1 MSDLSSVNHR
11 RLQEHQM
18 SDSDRMYRFLFEHTG
33 IRGNL
38 VHLDATWRA
47 VQSAHPYPE
56 AVRNPLGEALAAV
69 TLLASTIKFQG
80 SLILQAQGS
89 GPIRTLVAQTTHEHK
104 VRGLARWEGEVP
116 VTGPLPE
123 RFGEGHLALTI
134 NRRGAEPYQGIV
146 PLEGSDLSAAIER
159 YFIDSEQLPT
169 RLWLTAGEDRAAGLL
184 LQRLPSDGLSDEDW
198 ERIGLLAGTLTREE
212 LTGQSTGD
220 LLYRLFNEESIR
232 LFEPE
237 PIAFRCGC
245 SRTRIEETLKLLGP
259 TEVDDIIAE
268 EGSVRVSCEFCNRTY
283 AFDAV
288 DARQL
293 FAEHTRHAPSPAQH

>member
-1 MSDLSSVNHR
+1 
-11 RLQEHQM
+11 M
-18 SDSDRMYRFLFEHTG
+18 SDSDRLYRFLFDHIG

-47 VQSAHPYPE
+47 VLGAHPYPE

-89 GPIRTLVAQTTHEHK
+89 GPIRTLVVQTTHEHK
-104 VRGLARWEGEVP
+104 VRGLARWQGEVP
-116 VTGPLPE
+116 AVGALQE
-123 RFGEGHLALTI
+123 RFGQGHLALTI
-134 NRRGAEPYQGIV
+134 ERRGADPYQGIV
-146 PLEGSDLSAAIER
+146 PLEGPDLSAAIER
-159 YFIDSEQLPT
+159 YFRDSEQLPT

-184 LQRLPSDGLSDEDW
+184 LQRLPGDGLSDEDW
-198 ERIGLLAGTLTREE
+198 ERVGILAATLTREE
-212 LTGQSTGD
+212 LTGQPAAD

-245 SRTRIEETLKLLGP
+245 SRTRIEDTLRILGP

-268 EGSVRVSCEFCNRTY
+268 EGSVDVTCEFCNRSY
-283 AFDAV
+283 SFDAV
-288 DARQL
+288 DAKQL
-293 FAEHTRHAPSPAQH
+293 FAGHTRHEPSPSRH

>member
-1 MSDLSSVNHR
+1 MSDTD
-11 RLQEHQM
+11 RL
-18 SDSDRMYRFLFEHTG
+18 YRFVFDNLG

-47 VQSAHPYPE
+47 VMGTHPYPD
-56 AVRNPLGEALAAV
+56 AVRDLLGEALAAV

-89 GPIRTLVAQTTHEHK
+89 GPIRTLVAQTTHEHL

-116 VTGPLPE
+116 TQGTLHA
-123 RFGEGHLALTI
+123 RCGEGHLALTI
-134 NRRGAEPYQGIV
+134 KRDGAEPYQGIV
-146 PLEGSDLSAAIER
+146 PLEGADLASAIER
-159 YFIDSEQLPT
+159 YFRDSEQLPT
-169 RLWLTAGEDRAAGLL
+169 RLWLTAGEQRTAGLL
-184 LQRLPSDGLSDEDW
+184 LQRLPGEGLDAGAMSDEDW
-198 ERIGLLAGTLTREE
+198 QRIGLLADTLTREE
-212 LTGQSTGD
+212 LTGLPTAD
-220 LLYRLFNEESIR
+220 LLYRLFHEESIR

-245 SRTRIEETLKLLGP
+245 SRLRIEETLKILGP
-259 TEVDDIIAE
+259 DEVDDIIAE
-268 EGSVRVSCEFCNRTY
+268 EGSISVTCEFCNRTY

>member
-1 MSDLSSVNHR
+1 
-11 RLQEHQM
+11 M
-18 SDSDRMYRFLFEHTG
+18 SDSDRLYRFTFENIG

-47 VQSAHPYPE
+47 VLGAHPYPK
-56 AVRNPLGEALAAV
+56 AVRDPLGESLAAV
-69 TLLASTIKFQG
+69 TLLASTIKFEG
-80 SLILQAQGS
+80 SLILQAQGK
-89 GPIRTLVAQTTHEHK
+89 GPIRTLVAQATHEHK

-116 VTGPLPE
+116 ADGTLAA

-134 NRRGAEPYQGIV
+134 ERSGAEPYQGIV
-146 PLEGSDLSAAIER
+146 PLEGADLSAAIER
-159 YFIDSEQLPT
+159 YFVDSEQLPT
-169 RLWLTAGEDRAAGLL
+169 RLWLTAGESRAAGLL
-184 LQRLPSDGLSDEDW
+184 LQRLPGEGLSDEDW
-198 ERIGLLAGTLTREE
+198 SRIGMLAGTLTPEE

-259 TEVDDIIAE
+259 AEVDDIIAE
-268 EGSVRVSCEFCNRTY
+268 EGTVSVTCEFCNRNY

-288 DARQL
+288 DAKQL
-293 FAEHTRHAPSPAQH
+293 FAELTRHEPSASQH